1 MAFCFSHSFS
11 IFCTCNKLYAKTPL
25 HFEEKIL
32 VKMVVLLAICRV
44 DQVKEKNP
52 VSWLQQ
58 ETHHAL
64 KTLWNQRPAY
74 L

>member
-1 MAFCFSHSFS
+1 LLQQQQHVAAIAEQSLESPLQLE
-11 IFCTCNKLYAKTPL
+11 KLALK
-25 HFEEKIL
+25 
-32 VKMVVLLAICRV
+32 V